1 MAQPRWDE
9 QEVALLLDA
18 YLRIEAGSSQK
29 TVAEELSDTL
39 RLRAVNHGFDIDD
52 QFRNVNGMVMQLSN
66 MQFVMTDGKR
76 GLYGA
81 SSLIREV
88 IQKRKTDPQW
98 FDQLLREAK
107 ASVSSSEMQQ
117 KTTST
122 SQSENHSAKAS
133 ALQKEELCVSEVQ
146 SHEDRFYE
154 WLASRVS
161 PAQLSVMYQ
170 AFRGLDQALIQSGR
184 IGSPVLNNTDISR
197 VRMISNQLKT
207 DWGLRKVLKRENTS
221 LLEKALDFFIQYLE
235 ENSSTKPSIDV
246 PPSPNPTAPSDKLA
260 EITKEYNLR
269 YKDERS
275 NGGSFWIVMPF
286 RNDKYLN
293 ACREHGVVFHMKAT
307 GSPFHGQLSWYTND
321 TWQEVFAVKPLVNPP
336 PTPNP
341 PAFDGGNSPDAAT
354 QDGLVEIVKR
364 YGFRYEDN
372 RSKGGV
378 FWIAMPRY
386 NNRFKQECKSHNV
399 TFQSVSIGRGPF
411 PNQTSWYTKDT
422 WRNNEA
428 TPPTPNP
435 SPLVPKLPTPE
446 ETERISIVKN
456 AFIDWLKRKPRYSDS
471 WATWYVNL
479 RPIMKL
485 IDEDRRF
492 PFFYLIPEIEP
503 LRRIRKQLTL
513 SSNSVALKR
522 KGIDQAALNALEVYT
537 NFVQE
542 SYPKF
547 DKIPVPPVPPPP
559 APPAPPQRKND
570 PRIESILLRAFPNGI
585 RKSSS
590 IELHKFRREWKNTE
604 QAECSYTDEQLR
616 EQFEACCID
625 TGDRWYMPQSLLN
638 DDDRKLVD
646 DELLRFFDGNHHV
659 LYYEAFYAQIQHLLS
674 NSKVTPEL
682 FASALKALYRDKFH
696 FFANFLSDQ
705 RQPAQDIAYEI
716 RQAMISA
723 GMPMTVAQL
732 CERLGHLPP
741 EKIEQTLKENS
752 SFIKNTRNK
761 DTGGEF
767 FYEGMV
773 SLTAEDVQAIGDII
787 SGCILREGYALRAD
801 VLRRVDSQIPDV
813 AEQLQRYSLPAKW
826 EIISRR
832 MCNRFGFTE
841 TVACEKGRKLAATE
855 VLSMFCQNHTP
866 FSLQEFKDF
875 AEEAGTQPFTY
886 IPRDSAFRVSENQ
899 YIAKN
904 EIAFPISQVDAAIEL
919 YCTGDYLPVTA
930 ICHLDPNFHAFP
942 FVGHAWNAYM
952 LEQYVYDHSRTF
964 RLCFGGNTCASGI
977 IVRKKLQLEDN
988 DLLSLILADSDVE
1001 LKQEPAVN
1009 WLYDNGYIPSHTK
1022 SWASESILRRAK
1034 LIREER
1040 EK

>member
-9 QEVALLLDA
+9 QEVAFLLDA

-39 RLRAVNHGFDIDD
+39 RLRAVNRGFDIDD
-52 QFRNVNGMVMQLSN
+52 QFRNVNGMIMQLSN

-88 IQKRKTDPQW
+88 VQKRKADPQW

-107 ASVSSSEMQQ
+107 ASVTSSDIQRESA
-117 KTTST
+117 ST
-122 SQSENHSAKAS
+122 SQSENLSVKAS
-133 ALQKEELCVSEVQ
+133 ALPKGEHCVSEVQ

-170 AFRGLDQALIQSGR
+170 AFHGLDQAFVS
-184 IGSPVLNNTDISR
+184 
-197 VRMISNQLKT
+197 
-207 DWGLRKVLKRENTS
+207 
-221 LLEKALDFFIQYLE
+221 
-235 ENSSTKPSIDV
+235 
-246 PPSPNPTAPSDKLA
+246 SDKLVR
-260 EITKEYNLR
+260 ITEEYNLR
-269 YKDERS
+269 YKDECNS
-275 NGGSFWIVMPF
+275 GGSFWIVMPF

-293 ACREHGVVFHMKAT
+293 TCREHGVVFHMKAT

-321 TWQEVFAVKPLVNPP
+321 TWQEVFAVKPSVNPP

-341 PAFDGGNSPDAAT
+341 PAFEGGNPPDAAT

-372 RSKGGV
+372 RSKGGA

-399 TFQSVSIGRGPF
+399 TFQSASIGRGPF

-422 WRNNEA
+422 WKNNEA

-435 SPLVPKLPTPE
+435 LPLAPKLPSAE

-456 AFIDWLKRKPRYSDS
+456 AFIVWLKRKPRYSGS

-513 SSNSVALKR
+513 SSNSVVLKR

-559 APPAPPQRKND
+559 APPAPPQRKYD
-570 PRIESILLRAFPNGI
+570 PRIESILLKAFPNGI
-585 RKSSS
+585 RKSSG
-590 IELHKFRREWKNTE
+590 IELGKFRREWKNTE
-604 QAECSYTDEQLR
+604 QAECSYTDDQLR

-625 TGDRWYMPQSLLN
+625 TGDRWYMPQALLN

-646 DELLRFFDGNHHV
+646 DELLRFFDGAHHV
-659 LYYEAFYAQIQHLLS
+659 L
-674 NSKVTPEL
+674 
-682 FASALKALYRDKFH
+682 
-696 FFANFLSDQ
+696 
-705 RQPAQDIAYEI
+705 
-716 RQAMISA
+716 
-723 GMPMTVAQL
+723 
-732 CERLGHLPP
+732 
-741 EKIEQTLKENS
+741 
-752 SFIKNTRNK
+752 
-761 DTGGEF
+761 
-767 FYEGMV
+767 
-773 SLTAEDVQAIGDII
+773 
-787 SGCILREGYALRAD
+787 
-801 VLRRVDSQIPDV
+801 
-813 AEQLQRYSLPAKW
+813 
-826 EIISRR
+826 
-832 MCNRFGFTE
+832 
-841 TVACEKGRKLAATE
+841 
-855 VLSMFCQNHTP
+855 
-866 FSLQEFKDF
+866 
-875 AEEAGTQPFTY
+875 
-886 IPRDSAFRVSENQ
+886 
-899 YIAKN
+899 
-904 EIAFPISQVDAAIEL
+904 
-919 YCTGDYLPVTA
+919 
-930 ICHLDPNFHAFP
+930 
-942 FVGHAWNAYM
+942 
-952 LEQYVYDHSRTF
+952 
-964 RLCFGGNTCASGI
+964 
-977 IVRKKLQLEDN
+977 
-988 DLLSLILADSDVE
+988 
-1001 LKQEPAVN
+1001 
-1009 WLYDNGYIPSHTK
+1009 
-1022 SWASESILRRAK
+1022 
-1034 LIREER
+1034 
-1040 EK
+1040 

>member
-39 RLRAVNHGFDIDD
+39 RLRAVNRGFDIDD
-52 QFRNVNGMVMQLSN
+52 QFRNVNGMIMQLSN

-88 IQKRKTDPQW
+88 VQKRKADPQW

-107 ASVSSSEMQQ
+107 ASVTSSDIQRKSA
-117 KTTST
+117 ST
-122 SQSENHSAKAS
+122 SQSENLSVKAS

-170 AFRGLDQALIQSGR
+170 AFHGLDQALIQSGR
-184 IGSPVLNNTDISR
+184 IGAPVLNNTDISQ
-197 VRMISNQLKT
+197 VRLISDQVKT

-221 LLEKALDFFIQYLE
+221 LLEKALDFFILYLE
-235 ENSSTKPSIDV
+235 ANSHTTPSTIV
-246 PPSPNPTAPSDKLA
+246 PPSPNPPVSSDKLVR
-260 EITKEYNLR
+260 ITEEYNLR
-269 YKDERS
+269 YKDERNS
-275 NGGSFWIVMPF
+275 GGSFWIVMPF

-293 ACREHGVVFHMKAT
+293 TCREHGVVFHMKAT

-321 TWQEVFAVKPLVNPP
+321 TWQESSTEKAPVNPP
-336 PTPNP
+336 PTTIDGDGSFVFGITPN
-341 PAFDGGNSPDAAT
+341 DKLIET
-354 QDGLVEIVKR
+354 VKQ
-364 YGFRYEDN
+364 YHLRYEDN
-372 RSKGGV
+372 RSKGGA
-378 FWIAMPRY
+378 FWVAMPNY
-386 NNRFKQECKSHNV
+386 NSLFINECKKHHV
-399 TFQSVSIGRGPF
+399 IFQSVSIGKGPF
-411 PNQTSWYTKDT
+411 PNQSSWYTKDT
-422 WRNNEA
+422 WKNNEA

-435 SPLVPKLPTPE
+435 SPLPSKSPTPE
-446 ETERISIVKN
+446 EAERISIVKN
-456 AFIDWLKRKPRYSDS
+456 AFIDWLKRKPRYSGS

-513 SSNSVALKR
+513 SSNSVVLKR

-559 APPAPPQRKND
+559 APPAPPQRKYD
-570 PRIESILLRAFPNGI
+570 PRIESILLKAFPNGI
-585 RKSSS
+585 RKSSG
-590 IELHKFRREWKNTE
+590 IELDKFRREWKNTE
-604 QAECSYTDEQLR
+604 QAECSYTDDQLR

-625 TGDRWYMPQSLLN
+625 TGDRWYMPLALLN

-646 DELLRFFDGNHHV
+646 DELLRFFDGAHHV

-674 NSKVTPEL
+674 NAKVTPEL

-705 RQPAQDIAYEI
+705 RQPVQDIAYEI
-716 RQAMISA
+716 RQTMISA

-773 SLTAEDVQAIGDII
+773 SLTTEDVQAICDII

-801 VLRRVDSQIPDV
+801 VFRRVDSQIPDV
-813 AEQLQRYSLPAKW
+813 AEQLQPYSMPAKW

-832 MCNRFGFTE
+832 LDNRFGFTE
-841 TVACEKGRKLAATE
+841 TVACEKGKKLAATE

-886 IPRDSAFRVSENQ
+886 IPRDSAFRISENQ

-942 FVGHAWNAYM
+942 FVGHVWNAYM

-964 RLCFGGNTCASGI
+964 KLCFGGNTSASGI
-977 IVRKKLQLEDN
+977 IVRSKLQLEGN
-988 DLLSLILADSDVE
+988 DLLSLILADSGVE
-1001 LKQEPAVN
+1001 LHQEPAIN